1 MKLYEILNGNKQENN
16 FSCIYKWV
24 NLITGKVYIGQTQN
38 FYNRMKQYH
47 KKGATPKLQ
56 SAIEKYGIENFDIEV
71 IELCD
76 IEHLNEREQYW
87 MDYYCSYQSDY
98 GYNIS
103 PTAGT
108 TRGIKY
114 SLEVREKI
122 SAIVKERAV
131 HLYGEKNGMYGK
143 HHTEETLKKMSDHS
157 KQMWE
162 NPEYRQAQSERMSGE
177 NNYFYGKHLY
187 GELNGRYGTHCTEE
201 TKEKIRQA
209 LLGKPNLA
217 CSMKVRCVETGEEF
231 DSMTAVAK
239 AYNTYASAIKLAV
252 DNPDRRTCKGYH
264 WKKVE

>member
-1 MKLYEILNGNKQENN
+1 MKLYEILDGNRKEKN
-16 FSCIYKWV
+16 FSCIYKWTNLV
-24 NLITGKVYIGQTQN
+24 NGKVYIGQTQN
-38 FYNRMKQYH
+38 FYNRMVRYH
-47 KKGATPKLQ
+47 TRGATPKLQ
-56 SAIEKYGIENFDIEV
+56 NSIEKHGIDSFDIEIV
-71 IELCD
+71 ELCD
-76 IEHLNEREQYW
+76 IEHLDEREQYW
-87 MDYYCSYQSDY
+87 MDYYCSYQPEY

-108 TRGIKY
+108 TRGVKY
-114 SLEVREKI
+114 SPEVCEKI
-122 SAIVKERAV
+122 SKIVKERAV

-143 HHTEETLKKMSDHS
+143 HHTEETLKKISEHT

-162 NPEYRQAQSERMSGE
+162 DPEYRQMQSERMSGE
-177 NNYFYGKHLY
+177 NNYFYGKHFC
-187 GELNGRYGTHCTEE
+187 GELNPRYGVHCTDE

-231 DSMTAVAK
+231 YSMTAAAK

-264 WKKVE
+264 WEKV